1 MTLTQ
6 KSLAVSV
13 GLFVIAVL
21 LVEIVLTSRPLVVE
35 GSTLQ
40 GQEYMATTTAAN
52 SVYGATVT
60 GSTLIR
66 TGSGSINSVIITG
79 ANTGIVNIY
88 DATTSS
94 ILLRATRMSTST
106 ILIATL
112 PASIVAGT
120 YTFDATYS
128 NGLYV
133 DLIGGNMP
141 TSTITYR

>member
-1 MTLTQ
+1 MTL
-6 KSLAVSV
+6 SLKIILPTA
-13 GLFVIAVL
+13 LFISILYASFL
-21 LVEIVLTSRPLVVE
+21 LFSQPATVQ

-66 TGSGSINSVIITG
+66 TGSGSLASVIITG
-79 ANTGIVNIY
+79 ANTGVVNLY
-88 DATTSS
+88 DATTSD
-94 ILLRATRMSTST
+94 ITKRAARLSTST

-112 PASIVAGT
+112 PANLVAGT
-120 YTFDATYS
+120 YVFDAVYS
-128 NGLYV
+128 NGLYF
-133 DLIGGNMP
+133 DLISGSAP